1 MRAEDSSIMNILYS
15 PIIYINSD
23 QLLELGSSR
32 NVLSDVIL
40 NYWIIKKYQLVDLP
54 DDWQP
59 NDIVSLLLFSHWKM
73 LPRVA
78 YLIGGYLLRERLII
92 DKMSLIYDPKL
103 LAFISLPLRH
113 SVEISQQCHITHFSA
128 WGAAFITGLSHNL
141 PVALRQRLSLCFS
154 KDMLLPE
161 SCIARTPDHINL
173 LRMAINY
180 AYDIER

>member
-1 MRAEDSSIMNILYS
+1 MRAEDSHIMNILYS
-15 PIIYINSD
+15 PVMYIHSD
-23 QLLELGSSR
+23 QLLDLGSSR

-40 NYWIIKKYQLVDLP
+40 NCWIIKKHQLVNLP

-59 NDIVSLLLFSHWKM
+59 DDIVSLLLFSHWQMIPK
-73 LPRVA
+73 VA

-113 SVEISQQCHITHFSA
+113 SVGINQECHITDFSA
-128 WGAAFITGLSHNL
+128 WGAAFITGLSNSW

-154 KDMLLPE
+154 KEIQLPE
-161 SCIARTPDHINL
+161 SGIAKIPDHINL